1 MRTSALAPLLMTLAA
16 VPAGAQVVT
25 EMTPRRVDQ
34 AIAMGIE
41 HKPAQY
47 SLRTKQLWMEFN
59 TPFLRVSERAATA
72 PVADRSIATPDLL
85 ALELHILAAPEPLGD
100 DVSGIKKVLVERPDG
115 STVAPKS
122 QEPYVDYAQSARRKK
137 IAIRGVRAVFPLAA
151 LEPGARFRFLMSDGK
166 EQLLAPEPGW
176 FGEPR

>member
-1 MRTSALAPLLMTLAA
+1 MRRSPLAPLLLTLVA
-16 VPAGAQVVT
+16 VPAAAQVVT
-25 EMTPRRVDQ
+25 EMTPRQVDQ

-41 HKPAQY
+41 RKPARY
-47 SLRTKQLWMEFN
+47 SLRTKYLWMEFD

-85 ALELHILAAPEPLGD
+85 APELRILAAPEPLGD
-100 DVSGIKKVLVERPDG
+100 DVPGIKKVLLERPDG
-115 STVAPKS
+115 ATVAPKS
-122 QEPYVDYAQSARRKK
+122 QEAYVDYAQSARRKK

-151 LEPGARFRFLMSDGK
+151 LEPGARFRFVMSDGR
-166 EQLLAPEPGW
+166 EQVLAPEPGW